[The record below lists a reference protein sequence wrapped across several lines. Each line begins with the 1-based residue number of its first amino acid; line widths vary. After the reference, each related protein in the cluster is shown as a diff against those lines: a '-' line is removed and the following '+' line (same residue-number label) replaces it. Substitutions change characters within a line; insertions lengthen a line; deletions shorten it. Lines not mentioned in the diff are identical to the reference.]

1 MANYAQNALDRS
13 KGGDKGSVEDIDPK
27 KGCNKADANP
37 KDASNP
43 KVKDDIKE
51 AVAATLKV
59 HVEIQIK
66 LSNRISR

>member
-1 MANYAQNALDRS
+1 LANYTQNALDRS
-13 KGGDKGSVEDIDPK
+13 KGGDKGPVENVDPK

-43 KVKDDIKE
+43 KIKDDSKE
-51 AVAATLKV
+51 AADAKLNV